1 MNKELRV
8 KIYKYSVNQVTPR
21 GKHINV
27 FEKVIQSEMSYLE
40 LSDYISDKYI
50 GFTIN
55 IEEVKE
61 IETIGSTNKRT
72 YMSYEKMHEHCMK
85 LDFRLDYSKDEEFMK
100 LIEMDRNLYDL
111 KQKFSSRVYNEIK
124 EDPKYKGII
133 EKTIKV
139 ELTRGGYDKVTL
151 SGEVMLKDLNLVQ
164 E

>member
-1 MNKELRV
+1 MKV
-8 KIYKYSVNQVTPR
+8 YKYKVNQITSR

-27 FEKVIQSEMSYLE
+27 FEKVIQSEMSYSE
-40 LSDYISDKYI
+40 LSDYLVDKYT
-50 GFTIN
+50 GFTVSV
-55 IEEVKE
+55 EEVKE

-72 YMSYEKMHEHCMK
+72 YMSYEKMYEHCMK
-85 LDFRLDYSKDEEFMK
+85 LDFRLEYSKDEEFMK

>member
-1 MNKELRV
+1 MKV
-8 KIYKYSVNQVTPR
+8 YKYSVNQVTPR

-40 LSDYISDKYI
+40 LSDYISDKYT
-50 GFTIN
+50 GFTVN
-55 IEEVKE
+55 VEEIKE
-61 IETIGSTNKRT
+61 IETIGSTTKRT
-72 YMSYEKMHEHCMK
+72 YMSYERMHEHCMK

-133 EKTIKV
+133 GKTIKV
-139 ELTRGGYDKVTL
+139 DLTRNSYDRVTL
-151 SGEVMLKDLNLVQ
+151 SGEVMLKDLKLVQ

>member
-1 MNKELRV
+1 MKV
-8 KIYKYSVNQVTPR
+8 YKYTVSQVTPR

-27 FEKVIQSEMSYLE
+27 FEKVAQSEMSYIE
-40 LSDYISDKYI
+40 LSDYLSDKYT
-50 GFTIN
+50 GFAIN
-55 IEEVKE
+55 VEEVNE

-72 YMSYEKMHEHCMK
+72 YMSYEKMYEHCMK

-111 KQKFSSRVYNEIK
+111 KQKFISRVYSEVD
-124 EDPKYKGII
+124 EDHKYKGIR

-139 ELTRGGYDKVTL
+139 ELTRCGYDKVTL
-151 SGEVMLKDLNLVQ
+151 SGEVMLKDLKLVQ

>member
-1 MNKELRV
+1 MKV
-8 KIYKYSVNQVTPR
+8 YKYSVRQVTSR

-40 LSDYISDKYI
+40 LSDYLADKYT
-50 GFTIN
+50 GFTVN
-55 IEEVKE
+55 TEEVKA
-61 IETIGSTNKRT
+61 IDTIGSTTKRT
-72 YMSYEKMHEHCMK
+72 YMSYERMHEHCMK

-124 EDPKYKGII
+124 EDPKYKGIK
-133 EKTIKV
+133 EKAIKV

-151 SGEVMLKDLNLVQ
+151 SGEVMLKDLKLVQ

>member
-1 MNKELRV
+1 MKV
-8 KIYKYSVNQVTPR
+8 YKYKVNQVTPR

-27 FEKVIQSEMSYLE
+27 FEKVVQSEMSYSE
-40 LSDYISDKYI
+40 LSGYLVDKYT
-50 GFTIN
+50 GFTVYV
-55 IEEVKE
+55 EEVKE

-72 YMSYEKMHEHCMK
+72 YMSYEKMYEHCMK

-124 EDPKYKGII
+124 EDPKYKGIR
-133 EKTIKV
+133 EKAIKV

-151 SGEVMLKDLNLVQ
+151 SGEVMLKDLKLVQ

>member
-1 MNKELRV
+1 MKVYR
-8 KIYKYSVNQVTPR
+8 YSVNQVTLR

-27 FEKVIQSEMSYLE
+27 FEKVIQSEMSFLE
-40 LSDYISDKYI
+40 LSDYLADKYT
-50 GFTIN
+50 GFTVN
-55 IEEVKE
+55 VEEVKE

-111 KQKFSSRVYNEIK
+111 KQKFSSRVYNEVK
-124 EDPKYKGII
+124 EDPKYKGIR
-133 EKTIKV
+133 EKAIKV
-139 ELTRGGYDKVTL
+139 ELAQGGYDKVTL
-151 SGEVMLKDLNLVQ
+151 SGEVMLKDLKLVQ

>member
-1 MNKELRV
+1 MKV
-8 KIYKYSVNQVTPR
+8 YKYSVCQVTSR

-27 FEKVIQSEMSYLE
+27 FEKVVQSEMSYLE
-40 LSDYISDKYI
+40 LSDYISDKYT
-50 GFTIN
+50 GFTVN

-72 YMSYEKMHEHCMK
+72 YVSYEKMYEHRMN
-85 LDFRLDYSKDEEFMK
+85 LDFRLDYSKDEEFIK

-111 KQKFSSRVYNEIK
+111 KQKFSSRVYDEVK
-124 EDPKYKGII
+124 EDPKYKGIR
-133 EKTIKV
+133 EKAIKV

-151 SGEVMLKDLNLVQ
+151 SGEVMLKDLKLVQ

>member
-1 MNKELRV
+1 MKV
-8 KIYKYSVNQVTPR
+8 YKYSVNQITTR

-40 LSDYISDKYI
+40 LSDYISDKYT
-50 GFTIN
+50 GFTVN
-55 IEEVKE
+55 VEEIKE

-72 YMSYEKMHEHCMK
+72 YMSYEKMYEHCMK

-100 LIEMDRNLYDL
+100 LIEIDRNLYDL

-124 EDPKYKGII
+124 EDPKYKGIKD
-133 EKTIKV
+133 KTIKV
-139 ELTRGGYDKVTL
+139 DLTRSGYDKVIL
-151 SGEVMLKDLNLVQ
+151 SGEVMLKDLKLVQ

>member
-1 MNKELRV
+1 MKVYR
-8 KIYKYSVNQVTPR
+8 YSVNQVTPR

-40 LSDYISDKYI
+40 LSDYISDKYT

-72 YMSYEKMHEHCMK
+72 YMSYEKMYEHRMK
-85 LDFRLDYSKDEEFMK
+85 LDFRLDYSKDKEFMK

-124 EDPKYKGII
+124 EDHKYKGIT

-151 SGEVMLKDLNLVQ
+151 IGEVMLKDLKLVQ

>member
-1 MNKELRV
+1 MKV
-8 KIYKYSVNQVTPR
+8 YKYSVNQITTR

-40 LSDYISDKYI
+40 LSDYLAGKYT
-50 GFTIN
+50 GFTVN
-55 IEEVKE
+55 VEEVKE
-61 IETIGSTNKRT
+61 IETIGSTNKRA
-72 YMSYEKMHEHCMK
+72 YMSYERMHEHCMK

-124 EDPKYKGII
+124 EDPKYKGIR
-133 EKTIKV
+133 EKAIKV

-151 SGEVMLKDLNLVQ
+151 SGEVMLKDLKLVQ

>member
-1 MNKELRV
+1 MTV
-8 KIYKYSVNQVTPR
+8 YKYSVHQVTPR

-40 LSDYISDKYI
+40 LSDYLAGKYT
-50 GFTIN
+50 GFTVN
-55 IEEVKE
+55 AEEVKE

-111 KQKFSSRVYNEIK
+111 KQKFSSRVYNEVK
-124 EDPKYKGII
+124 EASKYKGIR

-139 ELTRGGYDKVTL
+139 ELTLGGDNVTL
-151 SGEVMLKDLNLVQ
+151 SGEVMLKDLKLVQ

>member
-1 MNKELRV
+1 MKV
-8 KIYKYSVNQVTPR
+8 YKYSVRQVTSR

-40 LSDYISDKYI
+40 LSDYISDKYT
-50 GFTIN
+50 GFTVN
-55 IEEVKE
+55 VEEVKE

-72 YMSYEKMHEHCMK
+72 YMSYEKMYEHCMK

-133 EKTIKV
+133 EKTVKV

-151 SGEVMLKDLNLVQ
+151 SGEVMLKDLKLVQ